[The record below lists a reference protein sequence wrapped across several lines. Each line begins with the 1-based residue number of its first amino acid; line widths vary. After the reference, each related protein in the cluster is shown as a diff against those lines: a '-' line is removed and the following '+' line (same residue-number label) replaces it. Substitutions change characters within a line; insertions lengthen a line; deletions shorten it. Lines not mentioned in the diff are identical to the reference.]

1 MKWLEINNLADDR
14 AELTIYGFIGDDWW
28 DDDANTDKNIRN
40 KIKELSG
47 KSLDI
52 RINSTGGS
60 VFHGMAIYSAIKA
73 HDKPV
78 TIYIDG
84 LAASIASVIACAS
97 DDVRISE
104 GAQMMIHNPMT
115 WGFIEGDAEQIE
127 KEAAKV
133 VNALKSS
140 KEAILNIY
148 ESKTGMGRDELTS
161 LMDSEK
167 WYTAH
172 EAVEAG
178 FCSEVVG
185 APANEA
191 LENSFKEIIS
201 SHAIKDTPRVSAIYN
216 AIFTQSTPKTKPISN
231 QKGNIMG
238 KPSNQK
244 PEQVGTNENAI
255 IAQIK
260 AKEAARREAITNLF
274 DRFPNLKELKNQCLL
289 DSEVTIEN
297 ANTLLI
303 DALANSEHVVV
314 KEGQEPVNTQV
325 SNPEVVGDRAMD
337 GIKAALK
344 NRAEGE
350 YDYSNEFSSITPV
363 SALMAVGAQNGH
375 MNSMIGRSHTDIV
388 DSLIGDPQTAKDFSI
403 LIKDFAWQK
412 ALFAYNI
419 AATTWQKFTEQ
430 TTVKDFRENE
440 TYAIGSIGSMKEKGV
455 DGKYVTQTL
464 PDAEKQSY
472 GGKEYGLIIQL
483 DRKAIINDNWNVLE
497 KQAQD
502 AGHSAA
508 LTIEQFIYNLLLS
521 NPVLADGKPLFDDS
535 RGNILKYDELVEE
548 VWNALADHYESLTAP
563 NSKETFLLINQKY
576 MLSDS
581 ATRRKAIELITKE
594 TGKESKSTIDFFAK
608 ENLITSP
615 LMRGKPEIYLG
626 DTQIVQLGWVGKQGP
641 QLRVEEDFNTGAF
654 RSRITADFGAGII
667 GWRGAATRRPKS

>member
-148 ESKTGMGRDELTS
+148 ESKTGMGRDELTN

-244 PEQVGTNENAI
+244 PEQTASTENAI

-344 NRAEGE
+344 NRAEGK
-350 YDYSNEFSSITPV
+350 YDHSNEFSSITPV
-363 SALMAVGAQNGH
+363 SALMAVGALNGH
-375 MNSMIGRSHTDIV
+375 MNSLIGRSHTDIV
-388 DSLIGDPQTAKDFSI
+388 DSLIGDPQTAKDFST

-430 TTVKDFRENE
+430 TIVKDFRENE
-440 TYAIGSIGSMKEKGV
+440 TYAIGSIGSMKEKGA
-455 DGKYVTQTL
+455 DGKYVTQNL

-521 NPVLADGKPLFDDS
+521 NPTLADGKPLFDES

-548 VWNALADHYESLTAP
+548 VWDALADHYEGLTAP
-563 NSKETFLLINQKY
+563 NSAETFLLINQKY

-581 ATRRKAIELITKE
+581 VTRRKAIELCTKE

-608 ENLITSP
+608 ENLINSP